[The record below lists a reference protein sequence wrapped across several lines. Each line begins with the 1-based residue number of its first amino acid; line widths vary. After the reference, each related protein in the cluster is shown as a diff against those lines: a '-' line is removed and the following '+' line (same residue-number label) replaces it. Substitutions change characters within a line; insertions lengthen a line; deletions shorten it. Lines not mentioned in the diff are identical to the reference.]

1 MLVIKNSGT
10 EIDRLQK
17 SWLDY
22 LIDNSLVV
30 ALVERNLTFTDNNEE
45 DEGYITSEYIDDITE
60 SEVEEGLKF
69 LKQWCVSNGL
79 ESEYLRYMNKISTKE
94 NELENLKNQKLY
106 EVKEKKI
113 RDLENGILYKGHT
126 FQTRESDK
134 LNINGAVTS
143 LTLDMNSSRTIN
155 EVVWI
160 DKDDVKVT
168 FTPEEFLD
176 FASKVASHT
185 QEIIFQANT
194 KKEQIRQAVS
204 VEELNNI
211 SI

>member
-1 MLVIKNSGT
+1 MLIVKDSGT
-10 EIDRLQK
+10 EIDNLQK

-30 ALVERNLTFTDNNEE
+30 ALVERDLTFTDGNKE

-79 ESEYLRYMNKISTKE
+79 ESKYLRYMNKIGTKE

-176 FASKVASHT
+176 FASKVALNT

-194 KKEQIRQAVS
+194 KKEQIRQAVN
-204 VEELNNI
+204 VEEMNNI

>member
-176 FASKVASHT
+176 LASKVASHT